1 MTRVNKVPK
10 SRHHRRLEHEAET
23 GLSGAVAGAAVGAL
37 AGPPGVVAGAV
48 IGGVV
53 GVLAG
58 VALENQSADDA
69 VRNATLDEEIGVSG
83 GEMGAPNL
91 EHPPATRGTYSAA
104 TSGTDGSSDAPA
116 EGPMQ
121 SPDS

>member
-1 MTRVNKVPK
+1 MTRAAKIPK
-10 SRHHRRLEHEAET
+10 SRRHRRLEHEAET
-23 GLSGAVAGAAVGAL
+23 GLSGALAGAAVGAL
-37 AGPPGVVAGAV
+37 AGPPGAVAGAV

-58 VALENQSADDA
+58 VALENQSADEA
-69 VRNATLDEEIGVSG
+69 VRNAKLDDEIGVNG

-91 EHPPATRGTYSAA
+91 EHPPAIRGTYSAA
-104 TSGTDGSSDAPA
+104 ASGMDGSSDAPA